1 MIIAALLFACQASVF
16 PPATKSLRFLQTE
29 DDKKAEMTWSDR
41 RVDGD
46 RMQWEQTF
54 AREGGSTNRSVETFR
69 CSAKGITPI
78 AEGTT
83 FTGVQYGTDLTPG
96 ATWNW
101 TWAGTG
107 ISAKYVYRVVGRE
120 KVTVPAGT
128 FDAIRVDYTAEVL
141 SQTRGKLP
149 IVRGSLWI
157 ANDVGLV
164 KQFDD
169 DPEAVFGG
177 KTTLELLSRLPESS
191 PPSRS
196 EPSPRESPPP
206 PAPPSSPPPSL
217 CRR

>member
-1 MIIAALLFACQASVF
+1 MIIAALLFACQTVVF
-16 PPATKSLRFLQTE
+16 PPATKSLSFRQTM
-29 DDKKAEMTWSDR
+29 DDAKAEMTWSDR

-46 RMQWEQTF
+46 RVQWEQTF
-54 AREGGSTNRSVETFR
+54 AREGGSTTREVSAFH
-69 CSAKGITPI
+69 CSAQGITPV
-78 AEGTT
+78 AEGMK
-83 FTGVQYGTDLTPG
+83 FTGVQYGNDLAAG
-96 ATWNW
+96 AKWNW

-107 ISAKYVYRVVGRE
+107 ISAKYQYRVVGLE

-157 ANDVGLV
+157 AKDVGLV

-177 KTTLELLSRLPESS
+177 KTTLELLSRAPESS
-191 PPSRS
+191 PPSR
-196 EPSPRESPPP
+196 
-206 PAPPSSPPPSL
+206 
-217 CRR
+217 